1 MDIRGQRRSSNIE
14 DRRGMSPVRKGVGL
28 SLGGILF
35 LVVLSFLGI
44 NPLPFLGVATQQAPV
59 EMQPSSQPY
68 QESASEAQ
76 LSELAGVTLAQ
87 TEETWGKLFD
97 GKYPPPTMVMFTGQT
112 PSACGT
118 GQSAMGPF
126 YCPLDQKVYLDL
138 SFFEELDRKFG
149 APGDFAQAYVIAHE
163 VGHHV
168 QNLTGTAQQVQKLQ
182 QRARDKAEANQYSVM
197 LELQADCYAGVWAR
211 DAAPRLNITQQD
223 IEEGLRE
230 VAGRAEPF
238 LQLAEERQV
247 EVDLLVRRT
256 VKRAGR
262 RLAHAAGGRVPAGEQ
277 HQLRLL
283 VAAAGLAEDRPPGVL
298 GVGEHHRD
306 EAADVVGRLARRL
319 RGRLHLRRRA
329 AFEAAE
335 HANHHPR
342 VDAEEVRRHQ
352 RHHDRADAEPA
363 TTDADAAGRARAAL
377 AAAVFHVV
385 AFATV
390 SAHGCSPSLGYSP
403 SVW

>member
-35 LVVLSFLGI
+35 LIVLSFLGI
-44 NPLPFLGVATQQAPV
+44 NPLPFLGVATKQAPV

-68 QESASEAQ
+68 QESATEAQ

-87 TEETWGKLFD
+87 TEETWGKLFG
-97 GKYPPPTMVMFTGQT
+97 GKYPPPTMVMFSGQT

-118 GQSAMGPF
+118 GQAAMGPF

-138 SFFEELDRKFG
+138 SFFQELEQKFG

-182 QRARDKAEANQYSVM
+182 QRAGSKAEANQYSVM

-223 IEEGLRE
+223 IDEGM
-230 VAGRAEPF
+230 RAATAIGDDT
-238 LQLAEERQV
+238 LQ
-247 EVDLLVRRT
+247 
-256 VKRAGR
+256 RATQ
-262 RLAHAAGGRVPAGEQ
+262 GRVVPDAFTHGTSEQ
-277 HQLRLL
+277 RSRWLMTGMNSGDPNACDTFNSRQL
-283 VAAAGLAEDRPPGVL
+283 
-298 GVGEHHRD
+298 
-306 EAADVVGRLARRL
+306 
-319 RGRLHLRRRA
+319 
-329 AFEAAE
+329 
-335 HANHHPR
+335 
-342 VDAEEVRRHQ
+342 
-352 RHHDRADAEPA
+352 
-363 TTDADAAGRARAAL
+363 
-377 AAAVFHVV
+377 
-385 AFATV
+385 
-390 SAHGCSPSLGYSP
+390 
-403 SVW
+403 

>member
-44 NPLPFLGVATQQAPV
+44 NPLPFLGVATKQAPV
-59 EMQPSSQPY
+59 EMQQSSQPY
-68 QESASEAQ
+68 QESAAEAQ

-97 GKYPPPTMVMFTGQT
+97 GRYPPPTMVMFSGET

-118 GQSAMGPF
+118 GQAAMGPF

-138 SFFEELDRKFG
+138 SFFQELEQKFG

-182 QRARDKAEANQYSVM
+182 QNARSKAEANQYSVM

-223 IEEGLRE
+223 IDEGM
-230 VAGRAEPF
+230 RAATAIGDDT
-238 LQLAEERQV
+238 LQ
-247 EVDLLVRRT
+247 
-256 VKRAGR
+256 RA
-262 RLAHAAGGRVPAGEQ
+262 AQGRVVPDAFTHGTSEQ
-277 HQLRLL
+277 RSRWLMTGMKSGDPNACDTFNARQL
-283 VAAAGLAEDRPPGVL
+283 
-298 GVGEHHRD
+298 
-306 EAADVVGRLARRL
+306 
-319 RGRLHLRRRA
+319 
-329 AFEAAE
+329 
-335 HANHHPR
+335 
-342 VDAEEVRRHQ
+342 
-352 RHHDRADAEPA
+352 
-363 TTDADAAGRARAAL
+363 
-377 AAAVFHVV
+377 
-385 AFATV
+385 
-390 SAHGCSPSLGYSP
+390 
-403 SVW
+403 